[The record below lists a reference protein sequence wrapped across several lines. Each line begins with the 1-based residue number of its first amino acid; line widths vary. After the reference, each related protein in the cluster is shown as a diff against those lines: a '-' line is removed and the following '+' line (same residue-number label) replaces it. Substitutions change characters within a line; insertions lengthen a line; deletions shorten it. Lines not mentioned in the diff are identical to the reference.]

1 MFLKNRWLP
10 QIFSTC
16 VPFSTDFFYKSFIL
30 LNAKKQTF
38 IKTKPNKDVKQIS
51 RKNSLTD
58 TLVFNLIVCLKTWK
72 LLYIIC
78 QYFGTWTQFWG
89 CVLQPRNYEIEKNIG
104 NWKNETFL
112 NKSHKSGLNKSQK
125 SFHQNISG
133 KCVVCQ
139 WYWC

>member
-1 MFLKNRWLP
+1 MTTSDFQYLCT
-10 QIFSTC
+10 IFYW
-16 VPFSTDFFYKSFIL
+16 FFYKSFIL

-38 IKTKPNKDVKQIS
+38 IKTKQNKDVKQIS

-78 QYFGTWTQFWG
+78 QYFETWTQILRVCPITQKLW
-89 CVLQPRNYEIEKNIG
+89 

-112 NKSHKSGLNKSQK
+112 NQSHKSGLNKSQK